1 MAVSGLHNLKT
12 RLNSDVK
19 IAESVARSPHIPA
32 GHSKE
37 QTATEIKTILNIE
50 GDAVGT
56 LNTQEFFNKTQDGG
70 TYS

>member
-12 RLNSDVK
+12 KLNSDVK

-32 GHSKE
+32 GYTKE
-37 QTATEIKTILNIE
+37 QTVGEIKTILGIE

-56 LNTQEFFNKTQDGG
+56 LNVQELYSKTLNGGFF
-70 TYS
+70 